1 MYASYK
7 NIMEPMMLYLYLGGY
22 KDMKTFNI
30 IYAGLANSI
39 TKEDKVSDAV
49 KSAFENAE
57 KDNRQYVAV
66 IDVRLLCPIA
76 EHLLKKYGI
85 VTEIQRELNHKKA
98 LESGASMVGQ
108 DADGLKAAERDARE
122 NDNSDVRCKIKV
134 GHWTFIIAV
143 SSKMIKYEN
152 GKPVAIRIPVTKK
165 EIEKYAS
172 EFEIIDGQHRI
183 FGMSDASLGRF
194 LPADFLKY
202 LVINQTCHILIDA
215 TPEEKRNVFLSANW
229 YSTRVSTALSQDF
242 LTANRLKDKNQLFA
256 YDVVQALAKARVD
269 MGDEIGKTN
278 SPIFGNV
285 NFGHDEGYFNAY
297 QLAKGLSHKDND
309 LMDYYDSKIKGKK
322 AKKYAEMENEAQEAV
337 LMAAASDIAKIMY
350 AWATLN
356 ASDAHCGTEAVFG
369 SIKTSPKKA
378 KKTFFETA
386 VVEPDGATRVG
397 GLAKSNAHY
406 IFGTAVAV
414 MKYADKRKMAHTVTN
429 FRKVI
434 ELLYNKNGFVRL
446 EENPF
451 VGKGGHDVFGRAVED
466 SNMLVNDSQK
476 FKALASKN
484 KKAKNVVIMSATEH
498 MKASGIV
505 AHSTKKGCVA

>member
-1 MYASYK
+1 MSSH
-7 NIMEPMMLYLYLGGY
+7 IYLGGY
-22 KDMKTFNI
+22 IDMEKFDI
-30 IYAGLANSI
+30 IFAGLA
-39 TKEDKVSDAV
+39 TKYTEKDKVSDEV
-49 KSAFENAE
+49 KTAFNDAA
-57 KDNRQYVAV
+57 KGNQQYVSV
-66 IDVRLLCPIA
+66 VDVRLFCPIA
-76 EHLLKKYGI
+76 EYLLKKYGL
-85 VTEIQRELNHKKA
+85 VTTIQRDLNHKKA
-98 LESGASMVGQ
+98 MECGASMVGQ
-108 DADGLKAAERDARE
+108 DEDSLKAAERDTRDSGE
-122 NDNSDVRCKIKV
+122 YKTPCKITI

-143 SSKMIKYEN
+143 SSKMIQYKN
-152 GKPVAIRIPVTKK
+152 GQPYKLLIPTTKK
-165 EIEKYAS
+165 EIELYAS
-172 EFEIIDGQHRI
+172 EFEILDGQHRI
-183 FGMSDASLGRF
+183 FGMSDTSLSRF
-194 LPADFLKY
+194 LPKDFLKY
-202 LVINQTCHILIDA
+202 LAVKQTCHILIDA

-269 MGDEIGKTN
+269 MGEEIGKTN

-322 AKKYAEMENEAQEAV
+322 AKKYADMEKEAQEAV

-356 ASDAHCGTEAVFG
+356 ASDAHGGTEAVFG
-369 SIKTSPKKA
+369 SIKTTPKKA

-386 VVEPDGATRVG
+386 VAEPDGATRVG

-414 MKYADKRKMAHTVTN
+414 MKYADKRKMPHTVSN

-476 FKALASKN
+476 LKSVATQNKRYFGLKTSVAS
-484 KKAKNVVIMSATEH
+484 
-498 MKASGIV
+498 ASMEANGIV